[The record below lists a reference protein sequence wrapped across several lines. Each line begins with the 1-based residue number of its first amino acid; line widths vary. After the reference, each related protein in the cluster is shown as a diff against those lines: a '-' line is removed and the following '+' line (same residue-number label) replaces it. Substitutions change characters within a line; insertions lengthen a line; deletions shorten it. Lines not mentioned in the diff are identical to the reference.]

1 MKIIL
6 SPTKTMSNSNSKVD
20 KSLSSSPVFLKEAI
34 KINSLLRSFPK
45 LEIKKTM
52 KLSESLSNQT
62 YDYIHLWNL
71 PDSLKSHSV
80 HTYQG
85 TAFKSLSPEDWD
97 SESINFAQENL
108 LILSGLYG
116 VLKPYDVIDKYR
128 LEMNQKFI
136 VINDFK
142 NLHKFWEDKITNYFN
157 QFNKNETIINLASK
171 EYFDVINFDKIR
183 SQIINCTFY
192 ERSNDKLKI
201 IGNYAKSARGKMA
214 KFIIENQLDNIKDLK
229 NFNEMNYMFSN
240 DISTQTNF
248 VFINN
253 N

>member
-20 KSLSSSPVFLKEAI
+20 NTLSSNPVFLKEAI
-34 KINSLLRSFPK
+34 KINSLLKSFSK
-45 LEIKKTM
+45 LEIQKIM
-52 KLSESLSNQT
+52 KLSKNLSNQT
-62 YDYIHLWNL
+62 YEDIHLWNL
-71 PDSLKSHSV
+71 HDSIKSHSV

-85 TAFKSLSPEDWD
+85 TAFKSLSPGEWNSD
-97 SESINFAQENL
+97 SISFAQENL

-229 NFNEMNYMFSN
+229 NFNEMNYKFSN
-240 DISTQTNF
+240 DISNQTNF

>member
-20 KSLSSSPVFLKEAI
+20 NTLSSNPVFLKEAI
-34 KINSLLRSFPK
+34 KINSLLKSFSK
-45 LEIKKTM
+45 LEIQKIM

-240 DISTQTNF
+240 DISNQTNF

>member
-20 KSLSSSPVFLKEAI
+20 NTLSSNPVFLKEAI
-34 KINSLLRSFPK
+34 KINSLLKSFSK
-45 LEIKKTM
+45 LEIQKIM
-52 KLSESLSNQT
+52 KLSKNLSNQT
-62 YDYIHLWNL
+62 YEDIHLWNFH
-71 PDSLKSHSV
+71 DSIKSHSV

-85 TAFKSLSPEDWD
+85 TAFKSLSPSEWNSD
-97 SESINFAQENL
+97 SIFFAQENL

-116 VLKPYDVIDKYR
+116 VLKPYDVINKYR
-128 LEMNQKFI
+128 LEMGLKFQI
-136 VINDFK
+136 GSATSLTNFWNDK
-142 NLHKFWEDKITNYFN
+142 VSKFL
-157 QFNKNETIINLASK
+157 NKTKENETIINLASK
-171 EYFDVINFDKIR
+171 EYFDVINISEIR

-201 IGNYAKSARGKMA
+201 IGNYVKAARGKMA
-214 KFIIENQLDNIKDLK
+214 KFIIENQLDDIEDLK
-229 NFNEMNYMFSN
+229 NFNEINYKFSN
-240 DISTQTNF
+240 DMSNQTNF

>member
-20 KSLSSSPVFLKEAI
+20 NTLSSNPVFLKEAI
-34 KINSLLRSFPK
+34 KINSLLKSFSK
-45 LEIKKTM
+45 LEIQKIM
-52 KLSESLSNQT
+52 KLSKNLSNQT
-62 YDYIHLWNL
+62 YEDIHLWNL
-71 PDSLKSHSV
+71 HDSIKSHSV

-85 TAFKSLSPEDWD
+85 TAFKSLSPGEWNSD
-97 SESINFAQENL
+97 SISFAQENL

-128 LEMNQKFI
+128 LEMGLKFQI
-136 VINDFK
+136 GSATSLTN
-142 NLHKFWEDKITNYFN
+142 FWKDKIINYFN
-157 QFNKNETIINLASK
+157 QFNENETIINLASK
-171 EYFDVINFDKIR
+171 EYFDVINISEIR

-192 ERSNDKLKI
+192 ERSNDTLKI

-214 KFIIENQLDNIKDLK
+214 KFIIENQLDNIEDLK
-229 NFNEMNYMFSN
+229 NFNEMNYKFSN
-240 DISTQTNF
+240 DISNQTNF

>member
-6 SPTKTMSNSNSKVD
+6 SPTKTMSNSNSKID
-20 KSLSSSPVFLKEAI
+20 KTLSSTPVFLKEAI
-34 KINSLLRSFPK
+34 KINSLLKSFSK
-45 LEIKKTM
+45 LEIQKIM

-97 SESINFAQENL
+97 NESINFAQENL

-116 VLKPYDVIDKYR
+116 VLRPYDIIDKYR

-142 NLHKFWEDKITNYFN
+142 NLPRFWEDKITNYFN
-157 QFNKNETIINLASK
+157 QFNENETIINLASK

-192 ERSNDKLKI
+192 ERSNYKLRI

-214 KFIIENQLDNIKDLK
+214 KFIIENQLDNIEDLK
-229 NFNEMNYMFSN
+229 NFNEMNYRFS
-240 DISTQTNF
+240 DDKSTQTNF